1 MQVRRRNWKC
11 RRIIEFGYTRSMTA
25 PTDSCPITQNDVE
38 PGAAE
43 RVTVPVK
50 TPLAAQIA
58 AVQNMLAPDLARLN
72 DTLRAE
78 LNSDVALIGEIGE
91 YLIAAG
97 GKRLRPMLVLL
108 TARALGAKTPPDF
121 ENSACLAAI
130 VELIHTAT
138 LLHDDVVDES
148 DQRRNRKTANA
159 LWGNAASVLVGDFLY
174 SRAFQM
180 MLRLDNMR
188 VMQILANA
196 TNAIAEGEVLQLI
209 HKRDPA
215 VSQAQYLEVIKRK
228 TAVLFEAACRLGAL
242 CMQSDAQTEAALGQY
257 GLNLGFAFQIADDLL
272 DYTGDANVIGKNI
285 GDDLA
290 EGKTTLPIIFAA
302 ARADAEDAALIE
314 RALKNGERE
323 LLGELIRIMRSTDAL
338 DASVEVARAYVAQAV
353 TALDRLPDSPERAA
367 LITLANYSVARFS

>member
-1 MQVRRRNWKC
+1 
-11 RRIIEFGYTRSMTA
+11 MTSLINSGPA
-25 PTDSCPITQNDVE
+25 PDAQLS
-38 PGAAE
+38 AE
-43 RVTVPVK
+43 LLATAQRTK
-50 TPLAAQIA
+50 QPLAAQIA
-58 AVQNMLAPDLARLN
+58 GVQTLLEPDLLRLN
-72 DTLRAE
+72 GVLRAE
-78 LNSDVALIGEIGE
+78 LSSDVELIGEIGE

-108 TARALGAKTPPDF
+108 TARVLGAGPDNL
-121 ENSACLAAI
+121 EHSASLAAI

-180 MLRLDNMR
+180 MVRLQDMR
-188 VMQILANA
+188 VMAILANT

-215 VSQAQYLEVIKRK
+215 VSQAQYFEVIKRK

-242 CMQSDAQTEAALGQY
+242 AMDANSVTEQALASF

-272 DYTGDANVIGKNI
+272 DYTGDAEIIGKNI

-290 EGKTTLPIIFAA
+290 EGKSTLPIIFAA
-302 ARADAEDAALIE
+302 ARADAEDAAILE
-314 RALKNGERE
+314 RALKNGERDA
-323 LLGELIRIMRSTDAL
+323 LTELIRILRSTDAI
-338 DASVEVARAYVAQAV
+338 DASLEVAREYARAAIA
-353 TALDRLPDSPERAA
+353 ALDGLPQSQERDA
-367 LITLANYSVARFS
+367 LVALANYSVSRNS

>member
-1 MQVRRRNWKC
+1 
-11 RRIIEFGYTRSMTA
+11 MTSLNPSGLA
-25 PTDSCPITQNDVE
+25 LDAQIS
-38 PGAAE
+38 AE
-43 RVTVPVK
+43 QLGSAQRAK
-50 TPLAAQIA
+50 QPLATQIA
-58 AVQNMLAPDLARLN
+58 AVQTLLAPDLLRLN
-72 DTLRAE
+72 EVLRAE
-78 LNSDVALIGEIGE
+78 LSSDVDLIGEIGE

-108 TARALGAKTPPDF
+108 CARALGAGPADL
-121 ENSACLAAI
+121 EHSAALAAI

-180 MLRLDNMR
+180 MVRLKDMR
-188 VMQILANA
+188 VMDILANT

-215 VSQAQYLEVIKRK
+215 VSQAQYFEVIKRK

-242 CMQSDAQTEAALGQY
+242 GMGADVHIQQALASF

-272 DYTGDANVIGKNI
+272 DYTGDAEIIGKNI

-290 EGKTTLPIIFAA
+290 EGKSTLPIIFAA
-302 ARADAEDAALIE
+302 ARADSQDAAILE
-314 RALKNGERE
+314 RALKNGERDA
-323 LLGELIRIMRSTDAL
+323 LIELIRILRSTDAI
-338 DASVEVARAYVAQAV
+338 DASLEVAREYAAMAI
-353 TALDRLPDSPERAA
+353 AA
-367 LITLANYSVARFS
+367 LEVLPQSQERDALVALANYSVARNS

>member
-1 MQVRRRNWKC
+1 
-11 RRIIEFGYTRSMTA
+11 MT
-25 PTDSCPITQNDVE
+25 PTDSCSVPHTEIDIAT
-38 PGAAE
+38 AE
-43 RVTVPVK
+43 RIAVAAK
-50 TPLAAQIA
+50 APLAAQIA
-58 AVQNMLAPDLARLN
+58 IVQALLASDLARLN
-72 DTLRAE
+72 DTLRTE

-108 TARALGAKTPPDF
+108 SARALGAKTLADF
-121 ENSACLAAI
+121 EKSACLAAI

-180 MLRLDNMR
+180 MLRLQNMR
-188 VMQILANA
+188 VMEILANA

-242 CMQSDAQTEAALGQY
+242 CMGSDAQTEAALACY

-272 DYTGDANVIGKNI
+272 DYTGDASVIGKNI

-302 ARADAEDAALIE
+302 ARADGEDAALIE

-323 LLGELIRIMRSTDAL
+323 SLGDLIRIMRSTDAL
-338 DASVEVARAYVAQAV
+338 DASMDIARGYVALAI
-353 TALDRLPDSPERAA
+353 TALNRLPDSPERAA

>member
-1 MQVRRRNWKC
+1 
-11 RRIIEFGYTRSMTA
+11 MTSLTHSSPA
-25 PTDSCPITQNDVE
+25 PLV
-38 PGAAE
+38 AAPE
-43 RVTVPVK
+43 
-50 TPLAAQIA
+50 AQIA
-58 AVQNMLAPDLARLN
+58 AEQFASVQLAKQPLATQIASVQMLLAPDLLRLN
-72 DTLRAE
+72 EVLRAE
-78 LNSDVALIGEIGE
+78 LNSDVELIGEIGE

-108 TARALGAKTPPDF
+108 SARALGAGPADL
-121 ENSACLAAI
+121 EHSAALAAI
-130 VELIHTAT
+130 IELIHTAT

-180 MLRLDNMR
+180 MVRIKDMR
-188 VMQILANA
+188 VMDVLANT

-215 VSQAQYLEVIKRK
+215 VSQAQYFEVIKRK

-242 CMQSDAQTEAALGQY
+242 GMGADDHIQQALASY

-272 DYTGDANVIGKNI
+272 DYTGDADVIGKNI

-290 EGKTTLPIIFAA
+290 EGKSTLPIIFAA
-302 ARADAEDAALIE
+302 ARADADDAAILE

-323 LLGELIRIMRSTDAL
+323 SLGELIRIMRSTDAI
-338 DASVEVARAYVAQAV
+338 DASVEVAREYASLAIAAIAVLPKSQERDALVA
-353 TALDRLPDSPERAA
+353 
-367 LITLANYSVARFS
+367 LANYSVARNS

>member
-1 MQVRRRNWKC
+1 MTSLINSGITPDAQLSA
-11 RRIIEFGYTRSMTA
+11 ELLATAQRSKLSPAKQPM
-25 PTDSCPITQNDVE
+25 
-38 PGAAE
+38 
-43 RVTVPVK
+43 
-50 TPLAAQIA
+50 AAQIA
-58 AVQNMLAPDLARLN
+58 GVQTLLEPDLLRLN
-72 DTLRAE
+72 GVLRAE
-78 LNSDVALIGEIGE
+78 LASDVDLIGEIGE

-108 TARALGAKTPPDF
+108 TARALGAGPKNL
-121 ENSACLAAI
+121 EHSASLAAI

-180 MLRLDNMR
+180 MVRLQDMR
-188 VMQILANA
+188 VMDILANT

-215 VSQAQYLEVIKRK
+215 VSQAQYFEVIKRK
-228 TAVLFEAACRLGAL
+228 TAVLFEAACRLGAHG
-242 CMQSDAQTEAALGQY
+242 MGANSTVEQALADF

-272 DYTGDANVIGKNI
+272 DYTGDADVIGKNI

-290 EGKTTLPIIFAA
+290 EGKSTLPIIFAA
-302 ARADAEDAALIE
+302 ARAEAEDAEFLE
-314 RALKNGERE
+314 RALKNGDRDA
-323 LLGELIRIMRSTDAL
+323 LTELIRILRSTDAI
-338 DASVEVARAYVAQAV
+338 DASLEVAREYSAAAIA
-353 TALDRLPDSPERAA
+353 ALDVLPQSQERDA
-367 LITLANYSVARFS
+367 LVALANYSTARNN

>member
-1 MQVRRRNWKC
+1 
-11 RRIIEFGYTRSMTA
+11 MTSLNPSGLLPDA
-25 PTDSCPITQNDVE
+25 QIS
-38 PGAAE
+38 AE
-43 RVTVPVK
+43 QLSFAQRAK
-50 TPLAAQIA
+50 QPLAMQIA
-58 AVQNMLAPDLARLN
+58 AVQTLLAPDLLRLN
-72 DTLRAE
+72 DVLRAE
-78 LNSDVALIGEIGE
+78 LSSDVALIGEIGE

-108 TARALGAKTPPDF
+108 SARALGAKP
-121 ENSACLAAI
+121 ENLEHSAALAAI
-130 VELIHTAT
+130 IELIHTAT

-180 MLRLDNMR
+180 MVRLEDLC
-188 VMQILANA
+188 VMDILANT

-215 VSQAQYLEVIKRK
+215 VSQAQYFEVIKRK

-242 CMQSDAQTEAALGQY
+242 GMGADRRMQQALADF

-272 DYTGDANVIGKNI
+272 DYTGDSDVIGKNI

-290 EGKTTLPIIFAA
+290 EGKSTLPIIFAA
-302 ARADAEDAALIE
+302 ARADKDDAAILE
-314 RALKNGERE
+314 RALRNGERE
-323 LLGELIRIMRSTDAL
+323 ALPELIRILRSTDAIDASLAVAREYATAAIESL
-338 DASVEVARAYVAQAV
+338 DALPESQERDALVA
-353 TALDRLPDSPERAA
+353 
-367 LITLANYSVARFS
+367 LANYSVSRTS

>member
-1 MQVRRRNWKC
+1 
-11 RRIIEFGYTRSMTA
+11 MTSLINSGLA
-25 PTDSCPITQNDVE
+25 PEAQLSAELLAAAQ
-38 PGAAE
+38 GA
-43 RVTVPVK
+43 K
-50 TPLAAQIA
+50 KPLAEQIA
-58 AVQNMLAPDLARLN
+58 GVQTLLEPDLLRLN
-72 DTLRAE
+72 GVLRAE
-78 LNSDVALIGEIGE
+78 LASDVDLIGEIGE

-108 TARALGAKTPPDF
+108 TARALGAGASTKNL
-121 ENSACLAAI
+121 EHSAALAAI

-180 MLRLDNMR
+180 MVRLQDMR
-188 VMQILANA
+188 VMDILANT

-215 VSQAQYLEVIKRK
+215 VSQTQYFEVIKRK
-228 TAVLFEAACRLGAL
+228 TAVLFEAACRLGAHGVGA
-242 CMQSDAQTEAALGQY
+242 DAATQQALANF

-272 DYTGDANVIGKNI
+272 DYTGDADVIGKNI

-290 EGKTTLPIIFAA
+290 EGKSTLPIIFAA
-302 ARADAEDAALIE
+302 ARADAEDAAFLE
-314 RALKNGERE
+314 RALKNGDRNA
-323 LLGELIRIMRSTDAL
+323 LTELIRILRSTDAI
-338 DASVEVARAYVAQAV
+338 DASLEVAREYAAAAVA
-353 TALDRLPDSPERAA
+353 ALDVLPQSQERDA
-367 LITLANYSVARFS
+367 LVALANYSTARNN

>member
-1 MQVRRRNWKC
+1 
-11 RRIIEFGYTRSMTA
+11 MTSLNPSGLA
-25 PTDSCPITQNDVE
+25 LDAQLSAEQLG
-38 PGAAE
+38 GAQRA
-43 RVTVPVK
+43 K
-50 TPLAAQIA
+50 QPLATQIA
-58 AVQNMLAPDLARLN
+58 AVQTLLAPDLLRLN
-72 DTLRAE
+72 EVLRAE
-78 LNSDVALIGEIGE
+78 LSSDVALIGEIGE

-108 TARALGAKTPPDF
+108 SARALGAGPADL
-121 ENSACLAAI
+121 EHSAALAAI

-180 MLRLDNMR
+180 MVRLKDMR
-188 VMQILANA
+188 VMDILANT

-215 VSQAQYLEVIKRK
+215 VSQAQYFEVIKRK

-242 CMQSDAQTEAALGQY
+242 GMGADNRTQEALASF
-257 GLNLGFAFQIADDLL
+257 GLNLGFAFQITDDLL
-272 DYTGDANVIGKNI
+272 DYTGDSDVIGKNI

-290 EGKTTLPIIFAA
+290 EGKSTLPIIFAA
-302 ARADAEDAALIE
+302 ARADAEDAAILE
-314 RALKNGERE
+314 RALKNGERDS
-323 LLGELIRIMRSTDAL
+323 LVELIRILRSTDAI
-338 DASVEVARAYVAQAV
+338 DASLEVAREYAAMAI
-353 TALDRLPDSPERAA
+353 AA
-367 LITLANYSVARFS
+367 LEVLPQSHERDALVALANYSVARNS

>member
-1 MQVRRRNWKC
+1 
-11 RRIIEFGYTRSMTA
+11 MTSLINSGLA
-25 PTDSCPITQNDVE
+25 PDAQLSAEQL
-38 PGAAE
+38 AAAQAA
-43 RVTVPVK
+43 K
-50 TPLAAQIA
+50 KPLAAQIA
-58 AVQNMLAPDLARLN
+58 GVQTLLEPDLLRLN
-72 DTLRAE
+72 GVLRAE
-78 LNSDVALIGEIGE
+78 LASDVDLIGEIGE

-108 TARALGAKTPPDF
+108 TARALGAGADTKNL
-121 ENSACLAAI
+121 EHAAALAAI

-180 MLRLDNMR
+180 MVRLQDMR
-188 VMQILANA
+188 VMDILANT

-215 VSQAQYLEVIKRK
+215 VSQAQYFEVIKRK
-228 TAVLFEAACRLGAL
+228 TAVLFEAACRLGAHG
-242 CMQSDAQTEAALGQY
+242 MDADDRTQQALANF

-272 DYTGDANVIGKNI
+272 DYTGDADVIGKNI

-290 EGKTTLPIIFAA
+290 EGKSTLPIIFAA
-302 ARADAEDAALIE
+302 ARADAEDAVFLE
-314 RALKNGERE
+314 RALKNGDRDA
-323 LLGELIRIMRSTDAL
+323 LTELIRILRSTDAI
-338 DASVEVARAYVAQAV
+338 DASLEVAREYAAAAIA
-353 TALDRLPDSPERAA
+353 ALDVLPESQERDA
-367 LITLANYSVARFS
+367 LVALANYSTARNN